1 MKLSKKEFDAMQMG
15 WRKWYIEKAE
25 LKTFKRFGLVLRDA
39 DILEVG
45 CGNGY
50 AASLITAENPH
61 SYTGL
66 DVMPEQLEIARARGL
81 QNAVFIEGSADD
93 LSRFPAQSFDA
104 ILDFCILHHVEGWRT
119 FFDES
124 RRVLKDG
131 GSIYAADLSKRCIHM
146 VDALLHWDHAEEA
159 LFTLQEF
166 ESEANRRGFATV
178 KKTSD
183 LGLEGYFR
191 FRKMRE

>member
-25 LKTFKRFGLVLRDA
+25 LKTFKKFGLVLRDA

-93 LSRFPAQSFDA
+93 LSRFPAQSFDV

>member
-25 LKTFKRFGLVLRDA
+25 LKTFKKFGLVLRDA

-50 AASLITAENPH
+50 AALLITAENPH

-66 DVMPEQLEIARARGL
+66 DVMPEQLEIARERGL
-81 QNAVFIEGSADD
+81 KNAVFIEGSADD